1 MVSPDDQPPS
11 TSPFEGARI
20 LYQRPLRRLHFVP
33 ALKKQIS
40 RQIGDLS
47 GLSPEQKGQYGLA
60 LTYAIMANSR
70 LSLDPVQQLLQIY
83 EHAAQNSERASMGK
97 DFMGHGGLW
106 APRLSYRVYEKQLR
120 SLKQDLSELAESFK
134 DIQGKESAQAALKK
148 TQDSMTVQL
157 EGIKTRIRLL
167 TDPSSGKMAM
177 LGTQIADL
185 TPILRAKRNLL
196 QNLIIDAKVKIAH
209 SINLDPKIFLDAL
222 SMIAF
227 APEGLNIAAQ
237 SASGIYK
244 CAITI
249 QSLDG
254 QAVEKSY
261 VISQFGDAGSTLGSL
276 AEGYRARPDGPG
288 IEVDEPGSQQAPLDK
303 G

>member
-1 MVSPDDQPPS
+1 
-11 TSPFEGARI
+11 
-20 LYQRPLRRLHFVP
+20 
-33 ALKKQIS
+33 
-40 RQIGDLS
+40 
-47 GLSPEQKGQYGLA
+47 
-60 LTYAIMANSR
+60 
-70 LSLDPVQQLLQIY
+70 
-83 EHAAQNSERASMGK
+83 
-97 DFMGHGGLW
+97 
-106 APRLSYRVYEKQLR
+106 
-120 SLKQDLSELAESFK
+120 
-134 DIQGKESAQAALKK
+134 
-148 TQDSMTVQL
+148 
-157 EGIKTRIRLL
+157 
-167 TDPSSGKMAM
+167 MAM
-177 LGTQIADL
+177 LGTQIADF

-196 QNLIIDAKVKIAH
+196 QSFIIDAKVKIAH
-209 SINLDPKIFLDAL
+209 NINLDPKIFLDAL

-244 CAITI
+244 CATTI

-254 QAVEKSY
+254 QALEKSY